1 MAAATAGLL
10 AGAAI
15 AGPVLGGLI
24 GQQASAANRAA
35 ATSAANAAYQE
46 IEALKAPPDQSAAI
60 ILKHFQQAGLYT
72 PGLEHQISAGIAEAS
87 KTATNTIGRQA
98 QVGALGQMQERAN
111 TGYSAQDRAALNQL
125 LQQTGAANQGRMGAI
140 EQAAQA
146 RGQAGGGSELAQQL
160 AQASATGADQSAQS
174 DRLAAQAQ
182 QAAMQAAAMS
192 GQMGGQLSAEDF
204 SQAQAKAQAADR
216 FKQFDVQNSLAQQ
229 QRNVAAQNQ
238 GQLYNLSEQQRLS
251 DTNTQM
257 DNAEKM
263 RQTAAQRQ
271 YWQDQAQLAGMK
283 SNARLGQAS
292 NLQQQANQQ
301 AGMWQGIGA
310 GIGSGAGAAL
320 GYMGKTGGASPTSA
334 YSPTSTDTMASG
346 GGKAA
351 GGDYMKFAEG
361 GVVPGGIQ
369 DTSGYD
375 IPNLSQ
381 EMPDKQITR
390 EPVKAKKVSPGAW
403 GTPGYSEG
411 GSVSPIEAFLNG
423 GKVPGKAKVKGDS
436 KKNDTEEVMVSPG
449 EGILPRTVMELG
461 PAAAYGFVHALQN
474 HKDEKK

>member
-35 ATSAANAAYQE
+35 AQQAAQDAYNE
-46 IEALKAPPDQSAAI
+46 IVHLNAPPDQTAAI

-72 PGLEHQISAGIAEAS
+72 PGLEHQISAGISRAS
-87 KTATNTIGRQA
+87 LTPTNTVGRQA

-111 TGYSAQDRAALNQL
+111 TGYNAQDRSELNDIL
-125 LQQTGAANQGRMGAI
+125 TQTGSALQGRLGAI
-140 EQAAQA
+140 SQAAQA

-160 AQASATGADQSAQS
+160 SAASSAGSDASNQS
-174 DRLAAQAQ
+174 LKTAAEGGQKAL
-182 QAAMQAAAMS
+182 QAAAMS

-369 DTSGYD
+369 DTSSYD

-390 EPVKAKKVSPGAW
+390 EPVKEKKTSPGAW

-411 GSVSPIEAFLNG
+411 GSVSPIESFLNG
-423 GKVPGKAKVKGDS
+423 GTVPGKAKVKGDS
-436 KKNDTEEVMVSPG
+436 KKNDTVEAKLSPG
-449 EGILPRTVMELG
+449 EAVLPRTVMELG
-461 PAAAYGFVHALQN
+461 PAAAYGFVHALTK
-474 HKDEKK
+474 HKDNK